1 MSYQFEIF
9 LSYRRSPTVGLWVKN
24 HLAPRLQARIDEVA
38 PFPVRISCDFQ
49 MESGVLWPDD
59 LKRRLQSSA
68 ILLPVWSAD
77 YFRSE
82 WCMAEWRSFRE
93 REVALGLFTARRPR
107 GLIYPVRYADG
118 EHFHEDAKRTECT
131 IDFSQYNYPDEA
143 FRNSAKYIEFDDK
156 VQQMASELVPRLQ
169 AVPVWRR
176 NFPIV
181 EPAAMPPVHLLRTR
195 I

>member
-1 MSYQFEIF
+1 MSYQYEIF

-59 LKRRLQSSA
+59 LKRRLKSSA
-68 ILLPVWSAD
+68 ILLTVWSAD

-93 REVALGLFTARRPR
+93 REGAIGLFTARRPQ
-107 GLIYPVRYADG
+107 GLVYP
-118 EHFHEDAKRTECT
+118 
-131 IDFSQYNYPDEA
+131 
-143 FRNSAKYIEFDDK
+143 
-156 VQQMASELVPRLQ
+156 
-169 AVPVWRR
+169 
-176 NFPIV
+176 
-181 EPAAMPPVHLLRTR
+181 
-195 I
+195 